1 MIQRGDIIFRQGA
14 FHHTML
20 VTDPKNFVS
29 LESILPGDA
38 SQEIEV
44 IHAASRDTAV
54 YREIIDIDK
63 SEASGNWFTVYRPA
77 PHSVELSNGL
87 PFARLWAH
95 LRTATQKQTKQ
106 GPLTTYS
113 IKKDGARGKLTPYS
127 YGLSE
132 SGIDISR
139 YYGVQ
144 NSLRTDINPPFGFD
158 ALYRAFKW
166 AARQRAGF
174 SENRGTTCCAFVTA
188 CFQASSVDFHM
199 GGDHKKV
206 SKGLMLLTELRGEK
220 LPKPARYEAFVEVG
234 REKKKVALATYQAS
248 NPGGFHKA
256 FGVNDYCK
264 FVTKEVLG
272 REMTIEDLFPPALLV
287 DAKYNYSRNFERMVK
302 APGSGFV
309 KVL

>member
-1 MIQRGDIIFRQGA
+1 
-14 FHHTML
+14 ML
-20 VTDPKNFVS
+20 VTDPKNFIS
-29 LESILPGDA
+29 LESILSGDA

-54 YREIIDIDK
+54 FREIIDIDK

-77 PHSVELSNGL
+77 PHTVGLSNGVN
-87 PFARLWAH
+87 FAKLWAH
-95 LRTATQKQTKQ
+95 LRTATQKQTRQ
-106 GPLTTYS
+106 GPMTTYS
-113 IKKDGARGKLTPYS
+113 IKKDGARGKLTSYS
-127 YGLSE
+127 YGQSE

-144 NSLRTDINPPFGFD
+144 NALRSDLNPPFGFD

-166 AARQRAGF
+166 ASRQREGF
-174 SENRGTTCCAFVTA
+174 SKNRGTTCCAFVTA
-188 CFQASSVDFHM
+188 CFQASSIDFHM
-199 GGDHKKV
+199 DGDHRKI
-206 SKGLMLLTELRGEK
+206 SEGLTLLTHLRGDK
-220 LPKPARYEAFVEVG
+220 VPRPARYGAFVEVG

-256 FGVNDYCK
+256 SGVNDYCR

-272 REMTIEDLFPPALLV
+272 KEMTIEELFPPALRV
-287 DAKYNYSRNFERMVK
+287 DAKFNYSKNFERMVK
-302 APGSGFV
+302 APDSGFV